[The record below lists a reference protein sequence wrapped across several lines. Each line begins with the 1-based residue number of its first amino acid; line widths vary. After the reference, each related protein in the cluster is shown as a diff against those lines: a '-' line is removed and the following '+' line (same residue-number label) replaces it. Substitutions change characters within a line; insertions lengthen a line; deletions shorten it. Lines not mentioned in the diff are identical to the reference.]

1 MTGEKKELLDRT
13 FQTFMEIGFGQRNLH
28 LLDEIVAKNVVGFGT
43 AIDERLFGIA
53 QLEELLTRQKQQ
65 SAGLEMK
72 WELTILDLHISSDEN
87 TAVFTNE
94 VTLDIPTDRE
104 PIKMYVRFSV
114 VLEFEQHK
122 WVVVHWHGSK
132 PEQVESEKDT
142 WGLDLWKAKADELE
156 KLVAERTA
164 ELLVKNRELEV
175 EAALERVRSRSMAM
189 QKSEELREVI
199 QLVFEQ
205 FRLLNFTIDSAQ
217 FDPDYKASDDLNLW
231 SAVPGQPYSTFQHIP
246 YFDNPIFNSIKEAK
260 EKNLSFLAQ
269 KISFEHKNEFF
280 RHFFKH
286 ITYVPKERQKFILE
300 SPGFYRA
307 VVFLDNIT
315 LAIQN
320 YSNVPYTNEEIAVL
334 KRFGKTFEQVYTR
347 FLDLQKAEA
356 QAREARIEAAL
367 EKVRSRSL
375 AMHKAD
381 ELLQVATVMRAEMAA
396 LGVEELETSSIY
408 TMLDPETAECWF
420 AIKDVRGQNSSLV
433 FDEMTIN
440 LNATY
445 VGRQM
450 LEFFKSAAPQT
461 SILMIGEQRKEW
473 INYCASCSS
482 LLKGYYGDEIP
493 ERTYHLVKFSHG
505 YVGAATP
512 GAISTE
518 SWSLLHRM
526 TAVFSLAYTRF
537 LDLQKAEAQAREAQI
552 EAALERVRATSMAMH
567 SSKDLF
573 PVIQKLTEQLADL
586 NIHFESA
593 SFLKSYVHPNV
604 NLWISTKLQPYPADI
619 YLPYFSHPIIDA
631 YTNPG
636 KSASEQLN
644 QISFKKEKDDFFKVF
659 FGLEA
664 LKNIPAERVKYVMDT
679 EGYCRSAFQVRD
691 IWLTIAKYGISPFSD
706 EENQIFRRFA
716 KVFEQSYTRFLDLQ
730 KAEAQA
736 REAQIEAALERVRSS
751 SMAMHKSE
759 ELHHVINI
767 VAEQIT
773 GLGIKYDGVS
783 FTKVN
788 ADKSWEQW
796 IATPTQPYPFKVH
809 IPYLDHPM
817 VNSAIDAWRND
828 TDFIASEY
836 SFEEKNRFFDHFFE
850 NTIAKNIPA
859 ERKKFVMQSKG
870 LAISAVPTKSL
881 LLSIYNYECVPF
893 SNQENEVLKRFA
905 KVFEQAY
912 TRFLDLQKAEEQ
924 AREAQIQLGL
934 ERVRARTMAM
944 QKQQDLFEVVNAF
957 GEQLLALGLR
967 VDYVSFINGTISKDR
982 DWDLW
987 GCNPNLKLPADH
999 NFIPY
1004 KNTAYFTK
1012 TAESVDRYE
1021 RTGYPIQ
1028 VKTFNR
1034 EEKDEFFD
1042 HYFSYAAPVPHEFK
1056 QFLYDA
1062 PGSTIVDAFLGEV
1075 TVSLCR
1081 YDLEPFTQEQLEIFK
1096 RFSIEFRQAYIRF
1109 LDLQKAEAQAREAQI
1124 EAALEKVRSRTMAM
1138 QSSNELQETAVVLFQ
1153 EFKKLG
1159 IENVTQVT
1167 IGIYHEDEQLI
1178 DFSATSWSGSGEQEN
1193 GSFKLD
1199 MNEPIVL
1206 RPLVDA
1212 WKANEKSKTID
1223 LTGETLEKWLEYRN
1237 RISGIT
1243 VSSSDTQG
1251 RRLISVA
1258 YFSKGHI
1265 SISSPLP
1272 VPAVTIKTLER
1283 FAAVFDGTYTRFLDL
1298 QKAEA
1303 QAREAQ
1309 IEAAL
1314 ERVRSKAMAMHNSSD
1329 LPSTA
1334 IIAFSELKKL
1344 GFVPIRG
1351 GISIQNKENRKNLL
1365 YSATSS
1371 DKADNLSVVGWATL
1385 DNHPILSEI
1394 YNQWLLGNDYYP
1406 SMKGKVLQAY
1416 YKQIQPTFNIPLQF
1430 PDEEQFGYFMHFTH
1444 GTFYGWCKQAVTE
1457 EEKKLLKRFAA
1468 VVDLTFKR
1476 YFDLQKAEEQ
1486 AKEAKIEA
1494 ALERVRAK
1502 AMAMHSSDE
1511 LREVVHELRK
1521 QMGILGQKN
1530 LETCVIH
1537 LHDESHEY
1545 IQSWAGIKPPD
1556 EEGDILE
1563 SIANVPKRGLSII
1576 EEALDAYNSNL
1587 QDYVLLNE
1595 GEKLRQW
1602 FSFLERESPEGFTKL
1617 VDSVHGN
1624 IEELRSYWSFADF
1637 AGGSL
1642 LMVTRDGPDEL
1653 TRGLLRRFSN
1663 VFGLAYRRFA
1673 DLKNAEA
1680 QAREARIEAALERVR
1695 SRSMAMH
1702 KSEELKEVI
1711 QVVYEQIVQ
1720 LKIPTEHAGFIMDYK
1735 RRDDFDSWIADQFG
1749 SPSQLTIPYFD
1760 CIYYNRF
1767 NEAKAKGEDFFTTIL
1782 SFEEKNRFY
1791 EELFEHIPDFPEE
1804 SKNIIFSQP
1813 GFTISTVLLESVAL
1827 YIENFTGISF
1837 SEEENAILMRFGKVF
1852 QQTYTRFLDL
1862 QKAEAQAREAEIQ
1875 LALERVRAKT
1885 MAMQSSEELADAAYV
1900 LFEQL
1905 RSLGVTHERINIG
1918 IVNEDS
1924 QTIDFWITEQGG
1936 DKLNTKFSGRI
1947 SEPTTL
1953 SKAYTAW
1960 KNGEKS
1966 LMIDLRGDALKS
1978 WLSYLNDEIK
1988 IPFNKAFLHDRR
2000 VQTAGFFSK
2009 GMLILTSP
2017 EPLQQEALYLLEKF
2031 AGVFDLTYTRF
2042 SDLKLAEAQALQA
2055 EKDLLEIKIARQKA
2069 EEALAELKSTQA
2081 QLIQQEKL
2089 ASLGQL
2095 TAGIAH
2101 EIKNPLNFVNNFSE
2115 VSIEMIGEVIDS
2127 RLKTQDTRPKTEAD
2141 EIEDEI
2147 LEDIK
2152 ANLEKIHEHGSRANS
2167 IVTSMLQHSRGGSGK
2182 KEPTDLNALIKEYVN
2197 LSFHGMR
2204 AGKNPIDVEIALELD
2219 DTIKEIPLVRED
2231 FTRVIINLCNNA
2243 FDAMRQ
2249 KFNSELKIMNSEL
2262 YHPKLTVR
2270 TKSEKDH
2277 ILISVEDNGPGI
2289 PDEIKDKILQPFFT
2303 TKKGTEG
2310 TGLGLSI
2317 THDIVKAHGGELKI
2331 ESTIGKGSEFVIQLP
2346 RS

>member
-1 MTGEKKELLDRT
+1 MD
-13 FQTFMEIGFGQRNLH
+13 IGFGQQNLH
-28 LLDEIVAKNVVGFGT
+28 LLDEIVAKDVVGFGT

-72 WELTILDLHISSDEN
+72 WEVTTLDLHISSDEN

-94 VTLDIPTDRE
+94 VTLQISNDRD
-104 PIKMYVRFSV
+104 PIKMYLRFSV

-164 ELLVKNRELEV
+164 ELLVKNRELEI
-175 EAALERVRSRSMAM
+175 ETALERVRAVAMGMKQAADMLSICQTISTELQKLGVEAIRNIQTAVIYKEKGTYTNYEFYTKHNKHLTTEVSYINHAMSKAFVKKMLEGPNEFYKRSLKGKKVQEWYAF
-189 QKSEELREVI
+189 QKKSTNQFADKYLAKASSLNYYWYSLGLVALGISTYEPLSKEEQDLFVRFRN
-199 QLVFEQ
+199 VFE
-205 FRLLNFTIDSAQ
+205 
-217 FDPDYKASDDLNLW
+217 
-231 SAVPGQPYSTFQHIP
+231 
-246 YFDNPIFNSIKEAK
+246 
-260 EKNLSFLAQ
+260 LS
-269 KISFEHKNEFF
+269 
-280 RHFFKH
+280 
-286 ITYVPKERQKFILE
+286 
-300 SPGFYRA
+300 YR
-307 VVFLDNIT
+307 
-315 LAIQN
+315 
-320 YSNVPYTNEEIAVL
+320 
-334 KRFGKTFEQVYTR
+334 R
-347 FLDLQKAEA
+347 FLDIEQATA
-356 QAREARIEAAL
+356 QAREAQIEAAL

-408 TMLDPETAECWF
+408 TMLDQETAECWY
-420 AIKDVRGQNSSLV
+420 AIKDVRGQNSTLV
-433 FDEMTIN
+433 FDEMTID
-440 LNATY
+440 LKATQ

-450 LEFFKSAAPQT
+450 LEFFNGNAPQT
-461 SILMIGEQRKEW
+461 SILMKGEQRKEW
-473 INYCASCSS
+473 INYCASRSNV
-482 LLKGYYGDEIP
+482 LEGYYGQEIP

-518 SWSLLHRM
+518 SWSLLHRIM
-526 TAVFSLAYTRF
+526 GVFSMAYTRF

-552 EAALERVRATSMAMH
+552 EAALERVRS
-567 SSKDLF
+567 
-573 PVIQKLTEQLADL
+573 
-586 NIHFESA
+586 
-593 SFLKSYVHPNV
+593 
-604 NLWISTKLQPYPADI
+604 
-619 YLPYFSHPIIDA
+619 
-631 YTNPG
+631 
-636 KSASEQLN
+636 
-644 QISFKKEKDDFFKVF
+644 
-659 FGLEA
+659 
-664 LKNIPAERVKYVMDT
+664 R
-679 EGYCRSAFQVRD
+679 
-691 IWLTIAKYGISPFSD
+691 
-706 EENQIFRRFA
+706 
-716 KVFEQSYTRFLDLQ
+716 
-730 KAEAQA
+730 
-736 REAQIEAALERVRSS
+736 

-759 ELHHVINI
+759 ELHQVINI

-773 GLGIKYDGVS
+773 GLGVKYDGAS

-828 TDFIASEY
+828 TDLIASEY
-836 SFEEKNRFFDHFFE
+836 SFEEKNRFFNHFFE

-944 QKQQDLFEVVNAF
+944 QKQQDLFDVVNAF
-957 GEQLLALGLR
+957 GEQLVALGLR

-1042 HYFSYAAPVPHEFK
+1042 HYFSYAAPVPQEFK

-1124 EAALEKVRSRTMAM
+1124 EAALERVRSRSMAM
-1138 QSSNELQETAVVLFQ
+1138 HKSEELKEVIQLMFEQFRLLNFNIDSAQFDPNFKENDDLNLWAAAPGQPYSILLNIPYFDNPLFNSIKEAKNKGLSFISQQLSYEEKNQFFRHFFQHIKSIPAERQKLIFDSPGMYRAVVFMDNVSLAIQ
-1153 EFKKLG
+1153 NYSNIPYTEE
-1159 IENVTQVT
+1159 ENEVLKRFGKTFEQV
-1167 IGIYHEDEQLI
+1167 
-1178 DFSATSWSGSGEQEN
+1178 
-1193 GSFKLD
+1193 
-1199 MNEPIVL
+1199 
-1206 RPLVDA
+1206 
-1212 WKANEKSKTID
+1212 
-1223 LTGETLEKWLEYRN
+1223 
-1237 RISGIT
+1237 
-1243 VSSSDTQG
+1243 
-1251 RRLISVA
+1251 
-1258 YFSKGHI
+1258 
-1265 SISSPLP
+1265 
-1272 VPAVTIKTLER
+1272 
-1283 FAAVFDGTYTRFLDL
+1283 YTRFLDL

-1476 YFDLQKAEEQ
+1476 FFDLQRAETQ
-1486 AKEAKIEA
+1486 AREAQIEA
-1494 ALERVRAK
+1494 ALEK
-1502 AMAMHSSDE
+1502 
-1511 LREVVHELRK
+1511 
-1521 QMGILGQKN
+1521 
-1530 LETCVIH
+1530 
-1537 LHDESHEY
+1537 
-1545 IQSWAGIKPPD
+1545 
-1556 EEGDILE
+1556 
-1563 SIANVPKRGLSII
+1563 
-1576 EEALDAYNSNL
+1576 
-1587 QDYVLLNE
+1587 
-1595 GEKLRQW
+1595 
-1602 FSFLERESPEGFTKL
+1602 
-1617 VDSVHGN
+1617 
-1624 IEELRSYWSFADF
+1624 
-1637 AGGSL
+1637 
-1642 LMVTRDGPDEL
+1642 
-1653 TRGLLRRFSN
+1653 
-1663 VFGLAYRRFA
+1663 
-1673 DLKNAEA
+1673 
-1680 QAREARIEAALERVR
+1680 VR
-1695 SRSMAMH
+1695 SR
-1702 KSEELKEVI
+1702 
-1711 QVVYEQIVQ
+1711 
-1720 LKIPTEHAGFIMDYK
+1720 
-1735 RRDDFDSWIADQFG
+1735 
-1749 SPSQLTIPYFD
+1749 
-1760 CIYYNRF
+1760 
-1767 NEAKAKGEDFFTTIL
+1767 
-1782 SFEEKNRFY
+1782 
-1791 EELFEHIPDFPEE
+1791 
-1804 SKNIIFSQP
+1804 
-1813 GFTISTVLLESVAL
+1813 
-1827 YIENFTGISF
+1827 
-1837 SEEENAILMRFGKVF
+1837 
-1852 QQTYTRFLDL
+1852 
-1862 QKAEAQAREAEIQ
+1862 
-1875 LALERVRAKT
+1875 T

-1918 IVNEDS
+1918 IVNEES

-1966 LMIDLRGDALKS
+1966 LMIDLQGDALKS

-2055 EKDLLEIKIARQKA
+2055 EKDLVEIKIARQKA
-2069 EEALAELKSTQA
+2069 EKALAELKSTQA
-2081 QLIQQEKL
+2081 QLIQSEKM
-2089 ASLGQL
+2089 ASLGEL

-2101 EIKNPLNFVNNFSE
+2101 EIQNPLNFVNNFSE
-2115 VSIEMIGEVIDS
+2115 VSAELVEEMNE
-2127 RLKTQDTRPKTEAD
+2127 E
-2141 EIEDEI
+2141 
-2147 LEDIK
+2147 
-2152 ANLEKIHEHGSRANS
+2152 LEKGDLEEVKYIASELKENLSKINHHGKRAGS
-2167 IVTSMLQHSRGGSGK
+2167 IVKGMLEHSRKSEGK
-2182 KEPTDLNALIKEYVN
+2182 KELTDLNQLADECLR
-2197 LSFHGMR
+2197 LSFHGLR
-2204 AGKNPIDVEIALELD
+2204 AKDKTFQADFKTDFDPNLPKLEVVSQD
-2219 DTIKEIPLVRED
+2219 IG
-2231 FTRVIINLCNNA
+2231 RVLLNLINNA
-2243 FDAMRQ
+2243 FYAVGERAKMHEADY
-2249 KFNSELKIMNSEL
+2249 KPIV
-2262 YHPKLTVR
+2262 TVSTTTTPLQGGR
-2270 TKSEKDH
+2270 GVE
-2277 ILISVEDNGPGI
+2277 ISVKDNGSGI
-2289 PDEIKDKILQPFFT
+2289 PEAIKDKIFQPFFT
-2303 TKKGTEG
+2303 TKPTGSG
-2310 TGLGLSI
+2310 TGLGLSLSY
-2317 THDIVKAHGGELKI
+2317 DIVKAHGGELKVETKVGEGLFAGQAGTVFI
-2331 ESTIGKGSEFVIQLP
+2331 IKLP
-2346 RS
+2346 IH